1 MLNFP
6 ASQNSRENVGIW
18 VRFTK
23 ELNYDQGMVI
33 IITSYQGFSLML
45 VKIIFE
51 IEIVINEWFIK
62 IDHSM

>member
-1 MLNFP
+1 M
-6 ASQNSRENVGIW
+6 
-18 VRFTK
+18 RFTK

-51 IEIVINEWFIK
+51 IEIVIYVWFIK
-62 IDHSM
+62 TDHSMWLKIYTILPLVL